1 MLWRLL
7 AGGRRRVWLC
17 RRSVRASPAG
27 AVRAAPVPPGPAFP
41 WRGSRAWRCWNF
53 GMVVPTGAKSARLFL
68 CVRPQGREGASFQS
82 PRAPGRA
89 LPPAP
94 ALRHSLMV
102 GAAGAGAGTALCR
115 VLETLGLCFKF
126 QGHELFPGKN
136 GQIKQKTNNTHEGG
150 GFD

>member
-1 MLWRLL
+1 MP
-7 AGGRRRVWLC
+7 AIGEGFPCGG
-17 RRSVRASPAG
+17 SSAG
-27 AVRAAPVPPGPAFP
+27 A
-41 WRGSRAWRCWNF
+41 SRSCLSTARRCRI
-53 GMVVPTGAKSARLFL
+53 PTGAKSAQLFL
-68 CVRPQGREGASFQS
+68 CVSPQGSRGGKEHRSRA

-115 VLETLGLCFKF
+115 VLEALGLCFKF

>member
-1 MLWRLL
+1 MLWRRL
-7 AGGRRRVWLC
+7 AGGRRGVWLC
-17 RRSVRASPAG
+17 RPSVRASPAG
-27 AVRAAPVPPGPAFP
+27 AAPVPPGPAFP
-41 WRGSRAWRCWNF
+41 RRGSSAWRCRNV
-53 GMVVPTGAKSARLFL
+53 GTVVSTGAKSAQFF
-68 CVRPQGREGASFQS
+68 PTGIQEREGASLQS

-115 VLETLGLCFKF
+115 VLESLGLCFKF